1 MLAIPNR
8 NNRMRLHE
16 DEIEEIETNS
26 DITAMIKILTI
37 IQGIRELDIARRN
50 QQKQLEEAKRELRLR
65 IEKIE

>member
-1 MLAIPNR
+1 
-8 NNRMRLHE
+8 MRLHE